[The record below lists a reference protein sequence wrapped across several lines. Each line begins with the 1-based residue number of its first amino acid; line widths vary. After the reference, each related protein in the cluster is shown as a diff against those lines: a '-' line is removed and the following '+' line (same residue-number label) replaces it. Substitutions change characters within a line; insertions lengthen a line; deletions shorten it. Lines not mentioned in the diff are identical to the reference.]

1 MYCVKC
7 KEPIRDGVSTCP
19 YCGATQPK
27 FQPQQPPPQQYR
39 QVPPPQYRQAPPH
52 QQEYELPKSYYT
64 DSWLLFGLCMFF
76 GLIRIVVAFSNSGEG
91 MYKGLI
97 TCAAACVFIPQI
109 KVDIKS
115 SAGILIIKILVAL
128 ALIIL
133 L

>member
-1 MYCVKC
+1 MYCNKC
-7 KEPIRDGVSTCP
+7 GEPIPNGSRTCSI
-19 YCGATQPK
+19 CGATQQVIQ
-27 FQPQQPPPQQYR
+27 QPQQR
-39 QVPPPQYRQAPPH
+39 QAPPQYRQAPPP

-76 GLIRIVVAFSNSGEG
+76 GLIRIVVALSNSGEG

-97 TCAAACVFIPQI
+97 ACAAACVFIPQI